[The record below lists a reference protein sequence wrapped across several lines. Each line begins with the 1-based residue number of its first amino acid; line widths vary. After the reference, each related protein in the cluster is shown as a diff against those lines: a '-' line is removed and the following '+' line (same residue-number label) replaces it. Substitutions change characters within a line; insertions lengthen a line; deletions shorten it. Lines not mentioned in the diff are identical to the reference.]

1 MFQNAQ
7 RGDYEPSGRERRRE
21 EGGREGEDPESQI
34 QELLSTVTSTS
45 GFLNLA
51 VPAIAMNCNLGSNSY
66 QSVKGYQFRGGK
78 FKPWTQRVQFGAGFS
93 LQTPLGVSWVIH
105 MEASVFVVSAD

>member
-1 MFQNAQ
+1 M
-7 RGDYEPSGRERRRE
+7 
-21 EGGREGEDPESQI
+21 GREGENPESQI
-34 QELLSTVTSTS
+34 QELISTVTSTS

-51 VPAIAMNCNLGSNSY
+51 VAAIAMNCNLGSNSY
-66 QSVKGYQFRGGK
+66 QCVCERLPIQGGGE
-78 FKPWTQRVQFGAGFS
+78 FKPWRQRIQVGGGFS